1 MRNGKARKF
10 FGREHGALHVHMRID
25 ESGNEDLPARVVFR
39 LCRIPAAD
47 ADDDAVLH
55 RDVALFKLS
64 RKYIENAAA
73 SDDKVAFRALHG
85 AVNQLFHIPDY
96 NRKRP
101 ATQAADRIKYEFF
114 REDRLYKAIS
124 CMTFI

>member
-1 MRNGKARKF
+1 
-10 FGREHGALHVHMRID
+10 MRIFP
-25 ESGNEDLPARVVFR
+25 PASYSVF
-39 LCRIPAAD
+39 AGY
-47 ADDDAVLH
+47 DAVLH